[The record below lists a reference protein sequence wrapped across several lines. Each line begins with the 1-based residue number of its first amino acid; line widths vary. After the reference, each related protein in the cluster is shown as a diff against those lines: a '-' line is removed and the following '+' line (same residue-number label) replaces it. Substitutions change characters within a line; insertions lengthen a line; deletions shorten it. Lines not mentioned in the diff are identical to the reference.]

1 MPYTKSP
8 RPYDHEYDMQ
18 KKRGELPDR
27 MERQRARRK
36 VDASSPDKNGNG
48 KADKRE
54 GKDIDHVKMLSK
66 GGSNK
71 DGLRIVAPA
80 KNRARNGHS
89 TKEKGGKKPA

>member
-18 KKRGELPDR
+18 KKRGELPNR

-36 VDASSPDKNGNG
+36 VDASSPDENKNG

-71 DGLRIVAPA
+71 DGTRIVSVA

-89 TKEKGGKKPA
+89 AKEKGGKKPA